1 MDQRLALHFI
11 SSNVKYFG
19 GDPNRITLFGESA
32 GAVCIAMHLMME
44 GSGTNLFQNAILQ
57 SIPMGYKFRDIQVS
71 NFIGKSLMNSLECED
86 IHCLRG
92 EKVEEIIH
100 AQENLMGMP
109 RSVGDFFTWGPT
121 MTAKEEGIQIE
132 FEFSTVEERYSPNAD
147 GVSNG
152 SNKKMKKKANFM
164 IPGEFTGTYSWTKLL
179 WIAPFYFFNNASP
192 HLSNNHI
199 TTLTHPF
206 ISPRFN

>member
-32 GAVCIAMHLMME
+32 GAVCIAMHLMMD
-44 GSGTNLFQNAILQ
+44 GAGTHLFQNAILQ

-71 NFIGKSLMNSLECED
+71 NFIGKSLMNSLECDD

-121 MTAKEEGIQIE
+121 LTAKEEGIQIE
-132 FEFSTVEERYSPNAD
+132 FGFSTVEEGYSTSTD
-147 GVSNG
+147 GDG
-152 SNKKMKKKANFM
+152 KTLPKKKANFL
-164 IPGEFTGTYSWTKLL
+164 IPGEFTGTLL
-179 WIAPFYFFNNASP
+179 KNMESDHRSFLRFRFFA
-192 HLSNNHI
+192 
-199 TTLTHPF
+199 
-206 ISPRFN
+206 RFLFRSIFDLI